1 MGSNP
6 STSVKSITWEQQKI
20 KKPLEK
26 SIVPYVDSER
36 LSHKHH
42 QKQTPTTQN
51 DTVTQYVTLRHDLAW
66 PLPPDPVYE
75 LFTINDSP
83 DSHDYQ
89 LLPISPR
96 VRIFEVVFFFF
107 KTVDFCLLCGEN
119 RDFDKTFALFLGINS
134 NGCLYRSCSCQ
145 KQEN

>member
-1 MGSNP
+1 MYPTKISFIISEVHQRSYLMGSNP

-75 LFTINDSP
+75 SFTINDSP

-96 VRIFEVVFFFF
+96 VRIFEVVCFFSKQLISVFCVV
-107 KTVDFCLLCGEN
+107 KTEILIKPSHYF
-119 RDFDKTFALFLGINS
+119 
-134 NGCLYRSCSCQ
+134 
-145 KQEN
+145 